1 MSKLTKELID
11 EFFVQRF
18 QTFESQL
25 NGESKKP
32 LHLLRKAAI
41 KNFEE
46 VGFPAARSEEY
57 KYTNIAKAFSK
68 HINLDSVNE
77 QVITNIK
84 DINQYFIPELDAIN
98 LVFVNGHLNIGLSGL
113 NNIPEGLIIESM
125 KSAQDNFAADI
136 DQHFNTHEI
145 EGADSFSTLNT
156 AFTQSGAFIKV
167 EKNALI
173 EKPIACYYFND
184 TQNGAVISQPR
195 NLIIADTNSQ
205 VTVLENYISIGTNTS
220 FTNAVT
226 EIIMEDDVVFN
237 YYKIQNDSAQSIQ
250 IGATLVHQLG
260 KSVLNAGT
268 FSFSGAMVRN
278 NLSIAVHKEHSET
291 NMLGLYLLTDNSHV
305 DNHTVVDHKVA
316 NCESNELYKGILDG
330 KSRGVFNGKIF
341 VRRPAQKTNAFQSN
355 RNVLLSDGAEMD
367 TKPQLEIW
375 ADDVKCSHGCTVGQL
390 DKDQYFY
397 LQARGLDK
405 KTARSILLNAFA
417 SDVVNQIKVEALR
430 NLIENKIT
438 QRL

>member
-11 EFFVQRF
+11 QFFVERF
-18 QTFESQL
+18 QSFESQL
-25 NGESKKP
+25 NGEGKKP
-32 LHLLRKAAI
+32 LHKQRKAAI
-41 KNFEE
+41 KDFGE
-46 VGFPAARSEEY
+46 VGFPHAKSEEY

-68 HINLDSVNE
+68 
-77 QVITNIK
+77 NI
-84 DINQYFIPELDAIN
+84 DIDTLNDQSISEIKAVDKYFIPELQAIN
-98 LVFVNGHLNIGLSGL
+98 LVFINGHLSAELSAL
-113 NNIPEGLIIESM
+113 NNLPNGLVIEAM
-125 KSAQDNFAADI
+125 KSAQDNYAEDI
-136 DQHFNTHEI
+136 EKHFNTHEI
-145 EGADSFSTLNT
+145 EGADNFSTLNT
-156 AFTQSGAFIKV
+156 AFAQGGAFIKV

-184 TQNGAVISQPR
+184 TQNGDVISQPR
-195 NLIIADTNSQ
+195 NLIIAETNAQ
-205 VTVLENYISIGTNTS
+205 LTVIEDYISIGTNTS

-226 EIIMEDDVVFN
+226 EIVLEDDVVFN
-237 YYKIQNDSAQSIQ
+237 HYKLQNDSDQSIQ
-250 IGATLVHQLG
+250 VGATLVHQLG
-260 KSVLNAGT
+260 KSVLNSGT

-291 NMLGLYLLTDNSHV
+291 NMLGLYFLDGNSHV
-305 DNHTVVDHKVA
+305 DNHTVVDHRVA

-330 KSRGVFNGKIF
+330 KSKGVFNGKIF

-355 RNVLLSDGAEMD
+355 RNILLSDGAEMD

-405 KTARSILLNAFA
+405 KSARSILLNAFA

-430 NLIENKIT
+430 NFIENKIT
-438 QRL
+438 ERL